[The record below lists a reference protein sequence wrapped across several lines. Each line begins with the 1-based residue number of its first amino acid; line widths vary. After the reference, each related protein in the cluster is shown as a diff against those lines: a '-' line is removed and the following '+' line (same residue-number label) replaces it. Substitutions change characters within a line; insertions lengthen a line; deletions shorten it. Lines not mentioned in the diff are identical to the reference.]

1 MSTLELRFTTI
12 VVDSRNGV
20 VKTKI
25 ERLIPS
31 HHSMPHYNAKP
42 GQYFRS
48 VSNFIDESW
57 EEVAIVPGYVSYQEQ
72 DEWIDILS

>member
-1 MSTLELRFTTI
+1 MNTLQLRFTTI
-12 VVDSRNGV
+12 VVDSRYGV

-31 HHSMPHYNAKP
+31 HYSAPHYTAKP
-42 GQYFRS
+42 GEHFRS

-57 EEVAIVPGYVSYQEQ
+57 EQVAIVPGYVSYQEQ